1 MNKPYMQ
8 LVNDLLERHD
18 FSLYIKGS
26 AGASMQAESLVRGLQ
41 GLRQTAFCAD
51 DADAFQ
57 ELSHLII
64 RAENGDPIQPY
75 NTAAAA

>member
-26 AGASMQAESLVRGLQ
+26 AGASMQTESLIRGLQ
-41 GLRQTAFCAD
+41 GLRQAAFCAD
-51 DADAFQ
+51 DATAFQ

-64 RAENGDPIQPY
+64 RAENGDHIQPY
-75 NTAAAA
+75 NMAVAA

>member
-1 MNKPYMQ
+1 MQ

-26 AGASMQAESLVRGLQ
+26 AGASMQTESLIRGLQ
-41 GLRQTAFCAD
+41 GLRQAAFCAD
-51 DADAFQ
+51 DATAFQ

-64 RAENGDPIQPY
+64 RAESGDHIQPY
-75 NTAAAA
+75 NMAVAA

>member
-18 FSLYIKGS
+18 FSLFIKGS

-41 GLRQTAFCAD
+41 GLRQAAFCAD
-51 DADAFQ
+51 DAIAFQ

-64 RAENGDPIQPY
+64 RAENSDPIQPY
-75 NTAAAA
+75 NTALAA

>member
-1 MNKPYMQ
+1 MNKPYKQ
-8 LVNDLLERHD
+8 LVNDLLERHN

-26 AGASMQAESLVRGLQ
+26 AGASMLAESLVRGLQ

-57 ELSHLII
+57 EISHLII

-75 NTAAAA
+75 NMAAA